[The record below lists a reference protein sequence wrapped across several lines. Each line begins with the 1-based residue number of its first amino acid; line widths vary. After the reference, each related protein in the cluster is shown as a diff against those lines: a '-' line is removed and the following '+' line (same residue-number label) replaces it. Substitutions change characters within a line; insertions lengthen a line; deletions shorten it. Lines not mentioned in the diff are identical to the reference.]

1 MSFSPH
7 KLFERWNRTDTILQR
22 LASQDHRFV
31 GLLAFSQSSHV
42 VAQVILRPWVN
53 AGFGLSSSR
62 HLRSDFGGEC
72 RQRLSRLQLYD
83 PEDHRSFATLAN
95 LGVVFDARFDDI
107 FEDAFPGFMVFDLLS
122 EVRLV
127 GTI

>member
-1 MSFSPH
+1 MC
-7 KLFERWNRTDTILQR
+7 
-22 LASQDHRFV
+22 
-31 GLLAFSQSSHV
+31 
-42 VAQVILRPWVN
+42 PWVN
-53 AGFGLSSSR
+53 AGSGFSDGR
-62 HLRSDFGGEC
+62 HLPSDFQVEY
-72 RQRLSRLQLYD
+72 RQRLRRLQLHD

-107 FEDAFPGFMVFDLLS
+107 FEDAFPSFMVFDLLS